1 MDKKVKRFGG
11 VTLIMKEAKRTYSRE
26 FKTKAVELCNH
37 RGNLQSVAAELD
49 VSAKNLSRWKQEY
62 EAGKLDG
69 GAKPSVA
76 KSAEQL
82 ENMALRKALR
92 DAELERD
99 MPKKAVA
106 VFSKSDRQNL
116 GS

>member
-1 MDKKVKRFGG
+1 MEKQ
-11 VTLIMKEAKRTYSRE
+11 KRTYSPE

-49 VSAKNLSRWKQEY
+49 VSAKNLSRWKQGY

-69 GAKPSVA
+69 SNRKPAVT

-82 ENMALRKALR
+82 ENIALRKALR

-99 MPKKAVA
+99 ILKKALSI
-106 VFSKSDRQNL
+106 FSKSDR
-116 GS
+116 